1 MGDFKHIPVMAK
13 EIIEII
19 SSTKADGVI
28 IDATLGGAG
37 HSKLIL
43 EAMPDRK
50 LIAFD
55 RDINAINQ
63 AKKNLAEFSDRVEII
78 HAGFE
83 TIGKEIRKR
92 KLEKGV
98 AIVLFDLGVSSHQL
112 DVKERGFTYR
122 HDDAP
127 LDMRMDSSE
136 EITAEIIVN
145 EYDENEIERIL
156 RENGDERFSR
166 KIAKEIVAARPLKN
180 AGQLVAAIRRAIPHR
195 FQRLGHPA
203 KRTFQA
209 LRIEVNRELDQIA
222 TAIDESVHLLAPE
235 GKILVLSYHSGE
247 DKIVKNTFKKYFHQE
262 KVTQDGRII
271 PRDFQ
276 TTKPGYESSVKLV
289 SVSAKKKPAASEIVS
304 NPRAKSARLRVVQR
318 QEFPAASGM

>member
-1 MGDFKHIPVMAK
+1 MSDFNHVPVMAK

-19 SSTKADGVI
+19 SQTQVDGVI

-37 HSKLIL
+37 HSKMIL
-43 EAMPDRK
+43 EALPNAK

-55 RDINAINQ
+55 RDMNAIDE
-63 AKKNLAEFSDRVEII
+63 AKKNLDGLLDRVEII

-83 TIGKEIRKR
+83 TIGKKIRER
-92 KLEKGV
+92 NLEKGV

-122 HDDAP
+122 HEDAP

-136 EITAEIIVN
+136 DITAEKIVN
-145 EYDENEIERIL
+145 EYEQDEIERIL
-156 RENGDERFSR
+156 RENGDERFAR
-166 KIAKEIVAARPLKN
+166 KIAKEIVLARPLKN
-180 AGQLVAAIRRAIPHR
+180 AGDLVGAIRKAIPHR

-222 TAIDESVHLLAPE
+222 TALEESVHLLAPG

-247 DKIVKNTFKKYFHQE
+247 DRIAKNTFKKYFHQE
-262 KVTQDGRII
+262 KVTQDGRLI
-271 PRDFQ
+271 PRNDQ
-276 TTKPGYESSVKLV
+276 TSNSGYESSVRLV
-289 SVSAKKKPAASEIVS
+289 SVSAQKKPTSAEIAS
-304 NPRAKSARLRVVQR
+304 NPRAKSARLRVAQR
-318 QEFPAASGM
+318 EEFPQASGM